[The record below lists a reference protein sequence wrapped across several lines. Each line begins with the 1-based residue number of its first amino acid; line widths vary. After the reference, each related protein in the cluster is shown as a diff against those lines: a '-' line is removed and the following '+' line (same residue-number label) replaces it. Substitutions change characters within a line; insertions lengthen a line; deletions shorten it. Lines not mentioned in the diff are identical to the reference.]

1 MTENKY
7 YVKIRLYDNLPDMP
21 RHGEYVGLIIKA
33 DSEEEVRM
41 VISDHHKITVL
52 TMMD

>member
-1 MTENKY
+1 MTENEY

-21 RHGEYVGLIIKA
+21 RHGEYIGLIIKA

-41 VISDHHKITVL
+41 VISDHHNITVL

>member
-1 MTENKY
+1 M
-7 YVKIRLYDNLPDMP
+7 
-21 RHGEYVGLIIKA
+21 IIKA